1 LLQALAHLVQN
12 HQLVGLSL
20 VLSKELGKSLL
31 LVGLFGLW
39 QISEKSMG
47 DVVLLCGMVY
57 VASPQ

>member
-12 HQLVGLSL
+12 HQLVLLSL

-31 LVGLFGLW
+31 SVGLFGLW
-39 QISEKSMG
+39 KISEKNMG

-57 VASPQ
+57 VDSPQ

>member
-31 LVGLFGLW
+31 SVGLFGLW
-39 QISEKSMG
+39 LISEKSMG

>member
-12 HQLVGLSL
+12 HQLVWLSL
-20 VLSKELGKSLL
+20 VLSKELAKSLL
-31 LVGLFGLW
+31 SVGLFGLW
-39 QISEKSMG
+39 KISEKSMG

>member
-1 LLQALAHLVQN
+1 LLQALAHLIQN
-12 HQLVGLSL
+12 HQLVWLSL

-31 LVGLFGLW
+31 SVGLFGLW
-39 QISEKSMG
+39 KISEKSMG

>member
-1 LLQALAHLVQN
+1 
-12 HQLVGLSL
+12 VGLSL

-31 LVGLFGLW
+31 SVGLFGLW
-39 QISEKSMG
+39 QILEKSMG

>member
-20 VLSKELGKSLL
+20 VLSKEFGKPLL
-31 LVGLFGLW
+31 SVRLFGLW

-57 VASPQ
+57 MAFPQ